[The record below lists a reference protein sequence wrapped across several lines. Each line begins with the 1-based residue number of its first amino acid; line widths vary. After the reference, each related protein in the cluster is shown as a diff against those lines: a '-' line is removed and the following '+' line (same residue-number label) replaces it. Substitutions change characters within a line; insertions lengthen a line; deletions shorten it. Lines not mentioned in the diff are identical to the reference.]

1 MKKIGITGLISSG
14 KSSVAKLLSKK
25 VYPIFDADKEVQNI
39 YKNKKFLKKLKFS
52 FNLSCKHSQLKNE
65 IKKLIKQKKIKFKKL
80 EKLIHPMVRLQM
92 KKFVNRN
99 RKKKILIFEIPL
111 LIESKLMRHFDII
124 ILVSSPKKIRMQR
137 YLRRGGSKFLFNYL
151 NSRQISENK
160 KRKFCQHVIKNNRSL
175 NVLKISVSNIIN
187 NYE

>member
-1 MKKIGITGLISSG
+1 
-14 KSSVAKLLSKK
+14 
-25 VYPIFDADKEVQNI
+25 
-39 YKNKKFLKKLKFS
+39 
-52 FNLSCKHSQLKNE
+52 
-65 IKKLIKQKKIKFKKL
+65 
-80 EKLIHPMVRLQM
+80 MVRLQM

-124 ILVSSPKKIRMQR
+124 ILVSSPKKTRMQR
-137 YLRRGGSKFLFNYL
+137 YLKRGGSKFLFNYL